1 MSIPSTPVRR
11 SDDPFS
17 SPARGVCWSPGAAT
31 TLLDVFPPNT
41 DLIEG
46 VLDGNISPVRRA
58 SRPMRGTHSMSRG
71 PFVSPAKPIQRS
83 SSTQSHHSFISD
95 DMFRFL
101 ASPINSSS
109 PPSIRSQISHSPNIP
124 SSPNQ
129 QDLSFYG
136 ASLDVNELDKYYQLA
151 SPASGGS
158 LLSRSTSFYT
168 RSPASQS
175 FQPLSPIHGSPIMQT
190 SSPVF
195 PPPASPPSFA
205 TRTHIFSPND
215 QLSSPLPSPAHNRS
229 RAAVPLPPSSPP
241 PETSSSSPFEYDPF
255 VVHHGSNAARTGT
268 LDILEDTY
276 SADYELPT
284 IQPESGSDKVYTPI
298 ERRGKMYSTRNAVRS
313 TVLLGVTKAPR
324 VKSKTVVRPQKG
336 KPVFPAS
343 GSTTSTPLAYAEQV
357 SASTS
362 SSTTHLPYLSPVSST
377 HTPASARPLFASST
391 LSQDVCATPDIVLPT
406 RSNQALSTR
415 FIFPTPSTTTSLTTP
430 STATTTSLVTP
441 TSTMTA
447 AGLLCS
453 PEIVDPYSTPANGP
467 IQARP
472 KDVQGKRKR
481 ERYTR
486 FFTPSPVPVPSA
498 HVNEVR
504 GREDTLPDAPVDDL
518 PLEVAGQSISSLMDG
533 TMQNLE
539 KVELNSADYLSGIK
553 EISGAASTNTNDRSP
568 HLVLS
573 LRRSKRGREIENNTN
588 GSPLAKK
595 SKGMSNVA
603 KQEDIKVE
611 MDPDPMELLVRPTR
625 FQTRAV
631 AALFKT
637 PSASTT
643 RPTVQKPSLKKGR
656 GRPGLVSTRGKVAGR
671 APSRVSIQQ
680 EGQPAQEIAQVDQTE
695 VVKDDKTDS
704 SEEPEG
710 RETKIDEHSEDE
722 SECTD
727 AGPSNSATP
736 DDKRIV
742 PSDLLPRPDT
752 NIVFDSDG
760 NIVQRMFPRRFP
772 IHEKYKRWYRRFPVS
787 SYFMEED
794 PAKAFVLG
802 DDAPKS
808 AEMQPRTRAGYTLIP
823 NKALHFNLYT
833 PRFVRGVSAEKVGLC
848 AICIEPVWRGG
859 EDKVVLLRTKAS
871 RTTET
876 RLANANITSFDQI
889 SVLNYHMQ
897 YYHGISSQ
905 TGLPFSPPVAFRTSL
920 HKAAHAREKSK
931 IEEGKCHSCERW
943 IRIESTKY
951 GDVLVPELHW
961 WKHAASCHGTSRLKG
976 DQDPYIEDSVYQ
988 QLREYESKFVTHGG
1002 SNSEQDLTTGDLG
1015 GSSASAKESLS
1026 LDRPEE
1032 CYGQGSSSP
1041 RAHTN
1046 EKGLQDS
1053 SIILDKFFE
1062 GVDSDSDLTDLS
1074 DDG

>member
-1 MSIPSTPVRR
+1 MS
-11 SDDPFS
+11 
-17 SPARGVCWSPGAAT
+17 
-31 TLLDVFPPNT
+31 
-41 DLIEG
+41 
-46 VLDGNISPVRRA
+46 
-58 SRPMRGTHSMSRG
+58 
-71 PFVSPAKPIQRS
+71 
-83 SSTQSHHSFISD
+83 
-95 DMFRFL
+95 RFL

-109 PPSIRSQISHSPNIP
+109 PPSIRSQVSHSPDIP

-129 QDLSFYG
+129 QDISFYG
-136 ASLDVNELDKYYQLA
+136 ASLDANELDKYYQLA

-158 LLSRSTSFYT
+158 YLSRSASFYT

-175 FQPLSPIHGSPIMQT
+175 FQPLSPIHASPTMQT

-229 RAAVPLPPSSPP
+229 RVAVPLPPSSPP

-255 VVHHGSNAARTGT
+255 VVHSGPNTVRTST
-268 LDILEDTY
+268 LDVLEDTY
-276 SADYELPT
+276 PADYELPT
-284 IQPESGSDKVYTPI
+284 IQPDSSSDKVYTPI
-298 ERRGKMYSTRNAVRS
+298 ERRGKMYSTRNATRGAG
-313 TVLLGVTKAPR
+313 LLGVTKAPR
-324 VKSKTVVRPQKG
+324 VKPKTVIRPQKG
-336 KPVFPAS
+336 KAALPA
-343 GSTTSTPLAYAEQV
+343 
-357 SASTS
+357 S
-362 SSTTHLPYLSPVSST
+362 SSTTSRLSICAEQASASASSSGGHLPYLSPVSST
-377 HTPASARPLFASST
+377 HTPASAKPLFASSSS
-391 LSQDVCATPDIVLPT
+391 SQDVCATPDIVPPT
-406 RSNQALSTR
+406 RSNQALSAR
-415 FIFPTPSTTTSLTTP
+415 FIFPTPSTMTTLTTP
-430 STATTTSLVTP
+430 STSLATP
-441 TSTMTA
+441 TPIT

-467 IQARP
+467 IQAGPRY
-472 KDVQGKRKR
+472 VQGKRKR
-481 ERYTR
+481 DRYTR
-486 FFTPSPVPVPSA
+486 FFTPSPVPVPPA
-498 HVNEVR
+498 HVKEVR
-504 GREDTLPDAPVDDL
+504 NREDTLPGAPVDDL
-518 PLEVAGQSISSLMDG
+518 LLGAAGRSITSLMDG
-533 TMQNLE
+533 TMQTSE
-539 KVELNSADYLSGIK
+539 KIESSLTDHLPGIDQ
-553 EISGAASTNTNDRSP
+553 EIAGAASTNTNDRSP

-573 LRRSKRGREIENNTN
+573 LRRSKHGREIENNTN

-859 EDKVVLLRTKAS
+859 EDKVVLLRTK
-871 RTTET
+871 
-876 RLANANITSFDQI
+876 
-889 SVLNYHMQ
+889 
-897 YYHGISSQ
+897 
-905 TGLPFSPPVAFRTSL
+905 
-920 HKAAHAREKSK
+920 
-931 IEEGKCHSCERW
+931 
-943 IRIESTKY
+943 
-951 GDVLVPELHW
+951 
-961 WKHAASCHGTSRLKG
+961 
-976 DQDPYIEDSVYQ
+976 
-988 QLREYESKFVTHGG
+988 
-1002 SNSEQDLTTGDLG
+1002 
-1015 GSSASAKESLS
+1015 
-1026 LDRPEE
+1026 
-1032 CYGQGSSSP
+1032 
-1041 RAHTN
+1041 
-1046 EKGLQDS
+1046 
-1053 SIILDKFFE
+1053 
-1062 GVDSDSDLTDLS
+1062 
-1074 DDG
+1074 

>member
-1 MSIPSTPVRR
+1 M
-11 SDDPFS
+11 
-17 SPARGVCWSPGAAT
+17 
-31 TLLDVFPPNT
+31 
-41 DLIEG
+41 
-46 VLDGNISPVRRA
+46 
-58 SRPMRGTHSMSRG
+58 
-71 PFVSPAKPIQRS
+71 
-83 SSTQSHHSFISD
+83 
-95 DMFRFL
+95 
-101 ASPINSSS
+101 
-109 PPSIRSQISHSPNIP
+109 P

-136 ASLDVNELDKYYQLA
+136 ASLDANEIDKYYQLA

-158 LLSRSTSFYT
+158 YLSRSASFYT

-175 FQPLSPIHGSPIMQT
+175 FHPLSPIHGSPTMQT

-205 TRTHIFSPND
+205 TRAHTFSPND

-229 RAAVPLPPSSPP
+229 RVAVPLPPSSPP

-298 ERRGKMYSTRNAVRS
+298 ERRGRMYSTRNAARS
-313 TVLLGVTKAPR
+313 NGLLGVTKALR
-324 VKSKTVVRPQKG
+324 VKPKTIVRPQKG
-336 KPVFPAS
+336 KATVPVSSSTAS
-343 GSTTSTPLAYAEQV
+343 RSLTYAEQA

-362 SSTTHLPYLSPVSST
+362 SSDAHLPYLSPVSST
-377 HTPASARPLFASST
+377 HTPASTKPLFASST
-391 LSQDVCATPDIVLPT
+391 SSQDVCATPDIILPT
-406 RSNQALSTR
+406 RSNQALSAR
-415 FIFPTPSTTTSLTTP
+415 YIFPTPSTTTSLTTP

-441 TSTMTA
+441 TTA

-472 KDVQGKRKR
+472 KDIERKHKR

-486 FFTPSPVPVPSA
+486 FFTPSPVPVPVA

-504 GREDTLPDAPVDDL
+504 NLEDNLPDAPVDNL
-518 PLEVAGQSISSLMDG
+518 ALEAAGRSIASLMDG
-533 TMQNLE
+533 TIQTSE
-539 KVELNSADYLSGIK
+539 KVEPSLADYLPGV
-553 EISGAASTNTNDRSP
+553 EEVAGVASTSSNDQSP

-573 LRRSKRGREIENNTN
+573 LRRSKRGRGIENNTN

-595 SKGMSNVA
+595 AKVMSNVA

-611 MDPDPMELLVRPTR
+611 IDPDPMELLVRPTR

-631 AALFKT
+631 AALFKA
-637 PSASTT
+637 PSTSSSTHS
-643 RPTVQKPSLKKGR
+643 TVQKPSLKKGR
-656 GRPGLVSTRGKVAGR
+656 GRSGLASTRGRVAGR
-671 APSRVSIQQ
+671 ASSRVTIQQ
-680 EGQPAQEIAQVDQTE
+680 ESQPAREIVEVDQTE
-695 VVKDDKTDS
+695 AFKDDKTDPS
-704 SEEPEG
+704 KEPEG
-710 RETKIDEHSEDE
+710 RQTKIDEHSDGN
-722 SECTD
+722 SEYTD
-727 AGPSNSATP
+727 GGPSNSATP
-736 DDKRIV
+736 DDKYIV

-752 NIVFDSDG
+752 KVVFDLDG
-760 NIVQRMFPRRFP
+760 NIVQRLFPRRFP

-808 AEMQPRTRAGYTLIP
+808 ANMQPRTRAGHALTP

-859 EDKVVLLRTKAS
+859 EGKAVLLRTKAS
-871 RTTET
+871 RITET
-876 RLANANITSFDQI
+876 RLANTNATFFDQT

-905 TGLPFSPPVAFRTSL
+905 TGLPFSPPVAFRTSSR
-920 HKAAHAREKSK
+920 KTAHAREKSK

-943 IRIESTKY
+943 IQIESTKH
-951 GDVLVPELHW
+951 GDVLIPELHW

-988 QLREYESKFVTHGG
+988 RLREYESKFVTREG
-1002 SNSEQDLTTGDLG
+1002 SNREQDSTTDDAGD
-1015 GSSASAKESLS
+1015 SSAGAKEPVS
-1026 LDRPEE
+1026 LDKLDEHH
-1032 CYGQGSSSP
+1032 GQGSGSP
-1041 RAHTN
+1041 RAITN

-1053 SIILDKFFE
+1053 PSILGNFF
-1062 GVDSDSDLTDLS
+1062 GGADSDSDLTDLS